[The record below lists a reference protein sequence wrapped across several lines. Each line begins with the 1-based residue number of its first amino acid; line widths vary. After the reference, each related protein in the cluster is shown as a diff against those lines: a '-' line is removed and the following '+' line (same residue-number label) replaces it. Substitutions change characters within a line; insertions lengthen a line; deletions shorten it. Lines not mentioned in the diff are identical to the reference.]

1 MTIDTSPDA
10 ARVATYFAS
19 IRSRQHPDRDTPKWP
34 P

>member
-1 MTIDTSPDA
+1 MTTDTPPDA

-19 IRSRQHPDRDTPKWP
+19 IRSRRRPDHDTPKWP